1 MDFHEVFRKFSLNL
15 VKIKTRELTLG
26 LLLEMIL
33 LMNKIVLIFMNFTI
47 LFIPRNTISHKI
59 NFHVLII

>member
-1 MDFHEVFRKFSLNL
+1 M
-15 VKIKTRELTLG
+15 RELTLG